1 MNGVS
6 SLHAL
11 QSFTTTNTLL
21 TYINLVMKTTSLA
34 SVNCMM
40 IEQCSFACHFLT
52 EEMKKS
58 GGITTQKWSFKCEN
72 FTLAFLTIST
82 QVRQRKN
89 FKLKICRSMQRWFRY
104 ERLLFALANIERIL
118 ISYHYDTIPSN
129 IGKSRSYPQ
138 RLLNMK
144 IYCSKRFSFNQCTVC
159 DIICNHYIDSSN
171 RG

>member
-1 MNGVS
+1 MVIQVIDLWIKVLFEQIIIAHHSSREVNGVS

-58 GGITTQKWSFKCEN
+58 RGIKTQKWSFKCKN
-72 FTLAFLTIST
+72 FTIAFWTIST
-82 QVRQRKN
+82 HLHQRKIS
-89 FKLKICRSMQRWFRY
+89 FKLKICRSMQRWYRY
-104 ERLLFALANIERIL
+104 EIFALAN
-118 ISYHYDTIPSN
+118 
-129 IGKSRSYPQ
+129 
-138 RLLNMK
+138 MK
-144 IYCSKRFSFNQCTVC
+144 KY
-159 DIICNHYIDSSN
+159 
-171 RG
+171 